1 MTTYGDTTDRELK
14 ASVVQELVRATG
26 VDSTVLGVTVVD
38 GVATLFGVVGSHAEK
53 VAATEA
59 VLRVEGVRA
68 LAQEVQIRTAW
79 SQVTDA
85 DIARDAE
92 SALEQD
98 ENLPDTIDLVVDHR
112 VVTLH
117 GTVRAAFERD
127 AAERTVFRVTGVQ
140 GVIDRT
146 VLDRAATQDGP
157 LDLVQPHVRPLST

>member
-1 MTTYGDTTDRELK
+1 MTRHGDTTDGKLK
-14 ASVVQELVRATG
+14 ASVVREFVRAPD

-38 GVATLFGVVGSHAEK
+38 GVAPILGEVGSHAEK

-79 SQVTDA
+79 SQVTDT

-98 ENLPDTIDLVVDHR
+98 EDLPDTIDLVVDHR

-117 GTVRAAFERD
+117 
-127 AAERTVFRVTGVQ
+127 
-140 GVIDRT
+140 
-146 VLDRAATQDGP
+146 
-157 LDLVQPHVRPLST
+157 